1 MVASVVSNV
10 NIVNARDVAV
20 LIFVLT
26 LERNAVVVFVFVVVF
41 QLHVDAYL
49 INLRHIVVREV
60 LHRILLVLQ
69 LSKNAL
75 AVVKAAIGVFERAVL
90 VVTFYMI
97 IYVAALK
104 KEDAVVNL
112 QNAIAVNV
120 SQVGPSLL
128 Y

>member
-20 LIFVLT
+20 LIFALT
-26 LERNAVVVFVFVVVF
+26 LEHNAVVVFVFVVVS

-49 INLRHIVVREV
+49 INLHHIVAHEV

-75 AVVKAAIGVFERAVL
+75 AVVKAAIGVFGRAVL